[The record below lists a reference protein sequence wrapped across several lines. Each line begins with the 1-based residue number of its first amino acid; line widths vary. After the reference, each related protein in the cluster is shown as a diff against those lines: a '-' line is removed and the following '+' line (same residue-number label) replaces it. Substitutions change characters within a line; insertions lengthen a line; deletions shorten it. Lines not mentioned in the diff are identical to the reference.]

1 MLSQKK
7 IMMGTEFLS
16 GTAMELLLLCNKFI
30 KCEEGGGGRAL
41 LKYHKPPME

>member
-30 KCEEGGGGRAL
+30 KCEEGGGRAL